1 MHVFKVSTITELTVF
16 YILKITQVLAVYTEK
31 EQEEGYQG
39 FHFWINYTIFAWKY
53 SNINSVQSHRNYGIQ
68 NE

>member
-39 FHFWINYTIFAWKY
+39 FHF
-53 SNINSVQSHRNYGIQ
+53 
-68 NE
+68 

>member
-1 MHVFKVSTITELTVF
+1 VF